1 MINPVTLSFI
11 YISDTLSK
19 TEEQTST
26 FLDQLQQLYPDKFA
40 NITPNSITEVYNTL
54 LSATMLWVESGD
66 KYATNTLTSMHNATS
81 FHLKSNLSVPLTE
94 PADYAISVNQSNKT
108 FPSDGASNTLNIN
121 EARSGTRSLHVSK
134 MAINDND
141 EGVLKVFGFVFHKI
155 SLTICII
162 LVVWVSEH
170 VIVQHI
176 LCWYLSHMRKDF
188 LYLFFR
194 GTPKR
199 VLFQTVTDCA
209 YSQAR
214 LV

>member
-1 MINPVTLSFI
+1 MINPVTLYFI
-11 YISDTLSK
+11 FVSDTLSK

-26 FLDQLQQLYPDKFA
+26 FLDQLQQLYPEKFT

-121 EARSGTRSLHVSK
+121 DARSGTRSLHVSK

-188 LYLFFR
+188 LYLFCGEPLNEYYF
-194 GTPKR
+194 K
-199 VLFQTVTDCA
+199 Q
-209 YSQAR
+209 
-214 LV
+214 